1 MSNMPKFLTYTTKF
15 LAYAGL
21 AASLVL
27 IVTVTGHA

>member
-1 MSNMPKFLTYTTKF
+1 MPKFLTLTPKL

-27 IVTVTGHA
+27 VFSVTGHA